1 MQFQI
6 QIVQDR
12 NFLVSRNDVFVLVVV
27 FDSIVLPVEILAP
40 KDSTTN
46 EDVNLFLLM
55 VYQHSEVFLAFNI
68 NIRDLVYE

>member
-6 QIVQDR
+6 RIAQDR

-46 EDVNLFLLM
+46 EDVNLFLSI
-55 VYQHSEVFLAFNI
+55 VYQHSEVFLVFNI
-68 NIRDLVYE
+68 DIGDLVYE

>member
-6 QIVQDR
+6 QVVQDR

-46 EDVNLFLLM
+46 EDVNLFLSI
-55 VYQHSEVFLAFNI
+55 VYQHSKVFLVFNI
-68 NIRDLVYE
+68 DIGDLVYE